1 MIRFTCKQCGKFYE
15 RPEDAAGTLV
25 FCDCGVGNRVPWES
39 TTSEAAP
46 PLETLA
52 EAASPL
58 PAARLVDEKLP
69 WSPSRGRAPRRRSYE
84 ARQRDPA
91 FCFHHQDRPR
101 QEVCAACGEGF
112 CPDCIVVLQG
122 ATLCGP
128 CKNFRIRSLQR
139 APQVSVPAILSLVFG
154 LLTGPLGL
162 CLSGMAVQA
171 KSPLV
176 GLAGLF
182 LPVVGLILGAKAL
195 REIETRPLLRGRS
208 LAIAG
213 LVSSLIAGFITV
225 VWVVLVERQVE

>member
-1 MIRFTCKQCGKFYE
+1 MIRFICKQCGKFYE

-39 TTSEAAP
+39 TAGLAAP
-46 PLETLA
+46 APEATAET
-52 EAASPL
+52 AAPL

-69 WSPSRGRAPRRRSYE
+69 WSPSRGRGRRRQIYE

-91 FCFHHQDRPR
+91 FCFNHQDRPR
-101 QEVCAACGEGF
+101 QQTCAACGEGF
-112 CPDCIVVLQG
+112 CPDCMVVLQG

-139 APQVSVPAILSLVFG
+139 APQVSVPAILSLLFG

-162 CLSGMAVQA
+162 CLSGAAAQA

-176 GLAGLF
+176 GLVGLF
-182 LPVVGLILGAKAL
+182 LPVVGLVLGAKAL
-195 REIETRPLLRGRS
+195 RDIETRPLLRGRS

-213 LVSSLIAGFITV
+213 LVSSLIAGFLAV
-225 VWVVLVERQVE
+225 VWLVLVERQMD